1 MSLLN
6 RLIGVGEGIGS
17 FLLFEGVCSI
27 YDGKTP
33 WYIGLTYA
41 SVHIPLTIDA
51 VSRVFLGESCC
62 KLSANKN
69 VSEDIEFS

>member
-17 FLLFEGVCSI
+17 FLLFEGVYSI
-27 YDGKTP
+27 YDGNAP
-33 WYIGLTYA
+33 WYAGLVYA

-51 VSRVFLGESCC
+51 VSRIFLGEPCY